1 MLLSSLPIFYYLQ
14 LKNRMQLTLFFAK
27 KEPRLTVS
35 FSNIVTHS
43 NGKILSAKYMQRLL
57 F

>member
-14 LKNRMQLTLFFAK
+14 LKNRTQLTLFFAK

-43 NGKILSAKYMQRLL
+43 NGKILAAKYMQRLL